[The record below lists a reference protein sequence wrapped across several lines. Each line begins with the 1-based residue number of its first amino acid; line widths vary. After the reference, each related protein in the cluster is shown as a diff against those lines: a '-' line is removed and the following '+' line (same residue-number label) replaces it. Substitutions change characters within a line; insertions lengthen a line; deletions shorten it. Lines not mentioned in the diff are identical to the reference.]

1 MRAVAVALLI
11 EEQRGEIVAAW
22 RHEVERELG
31 GEPALAFAV
40 GPLLREMALALRG
53 DAPALVVTP
62 QETPGAAGARSAVL
76 VRSGASPGRVAREFR
91 LLHRALWQALKQAG
105 AVVGGEER
113 RTADEWLDEALAVAV
128 ERLERVRV
136 RADLVEGAPGGAPAV
151 KPWNGTPAAASGE
164 PARRASPV
172 VPPRLPAQ
180 PAGARPPVVPARAPS
195 ARPPP
200 LPRSPRPPPLPL
212 AAPQDVFALE

>member
-1 MRAVAVALLI
+1 MRAVAVALLM

-22 RHEVERELG
+22 RREVERELG

-53 DAPALVVTP
+53 DAPALLP
-62 QETPGAAGARSAVL
+62 ARPADSAAAGARSAVL
-76 VRSGASPGRVAREFR
+76 VRSGASPGRLAREFR

-113 RTADEWLDEALAVAV
+113 RAADEWLDEALAVAV
-128 ERLERVRV
+128 ERVDRL
-136 RADLVEGAPGGAPAV
+136 RARTDLVEGVPAGASRVAPWDGPH
-151 KPWNGTPAAASGE
+151 AASGE
-164 PARRASPV
+164 ARHPSPV
-172 VPPRLPAQ
+172 VPPRATAAPAR
-180 PAGARPPVVPARAPS
+180 PTARPPVVPARPPA

-200 LPRSPRPPPLPL
+200 LPRSPARPPPLPVS
-212 AAPQDVFALE
+212 AHDVVALD